1 MSIRAP
7 LGAVGIAIAVM
18 SLCACNQAKSPDT
31 VAQDT
36 AGAKQKADENLSQ
49 AKQDAN
55 AKIAD
60 ANAKVNQE
68 ENAVEH
74 TAAVQNEKV
83 NETQAKGTYEVAMA
97 RCEGLS
103 GDDQRACK
111 DQAKAAYDTALAQ
124 AKQTKTVADPQH

>member
-1 MSIRAP
+1 MTMRASFMV
-7 LGAVGIAIAVM
+7 VGITLAAIN
-18 SLCACNQAKSPDT
+18 LCACNQAKSPDA

-36 AGAKQKADENLSQ
+36 AEAKQKANENLSQ
-49 AKQDAN
+49 AKEDAN

-60 ANAKVNQE
+60 ANAKVNQQ

-83 NETQAKGTYEVAMA
+83 NETQAKGTYDVAMA